1 MKSSFTHGAAALA
14 FAASIGWIP
23 LANAQTT
30 TVTTQAPA
38 SPPPSQVVVQ
48 QPAPAPVATTQ
59 TTSAPVEREERVS
72 GYAPNRFLLTSGLI
86 VFGIPYTAS
95 VVSAA
100 TSGLD
105 ADHHL
110 FVPLVGPWVDLA
122 NRPNCPPGSNA
133 CDNETTNKV
142 LLGVDGVFQAIGTIE
157 VVSAFLSPEHKSVT
171 TVPATAY
178 TPKMTLTPSRIA
190 SGYGVTAVAQW

>member
-30 TVTTQAPA
+30 TVTTAPA

-48 QPAPAPVATTQ
+48 QPAPTPVATT
-59 TTSAPVEREERVS
+59 TTTAAPVEREERVS

-95 VVSAA
+95 LVAGA
-100 TSGLD
+100 TSNLD

-157 VVSAFLSPEHKSVT
+157 IISAFLSPEHKTVT

-178 TPKMTLTPSRIA
+178 TPQMTITPSRIA
-190 SGYGVTAVAQW
+190 SGYGVTALAQW